1 MPKLIRNISG
11 APRVPSLTEGGSDMD
26 LGTRSPRRLT
36 RSTTDSMVAGVA
48 GGIAEYL
55 DVDPTIVRLGW
66 VLATLFTGPVA
77 PLLYV
82 ICWFVMPRRNE
93 ISTF

>member
-1 MPKLIRNISG
+1 
-11 APRVPSLTEGGSDMD
+11 
-26 LGTRSPRRLT
+26 
-36 RSTTDSMVAGVA
+36 MVAGVA

-55 DVDPTIVRLGW
+55 DVDPTVVRLGW
-66 VLATLFTGPVA
+66 VLATFFTGPVA

-82 ICWFVMPRRNE
+82 ICWFVMPRTNE